1 MESKFIIKSLMFF
14 LRYPNFLYRFPIKYN
29 ILIINDAPSIKDYSY
44 EVIDTSLS
52 GLEDLS
58 VCPK

>member
-1 MESKFIIKSLMFF
+1 MS
-14 LRYPNFLYRFPIKYN
+14 
-29 ILIINDAPSIKDYSY
+29 YSY

-58 VCPK
+58 VFLNKTLRAQSFRQIILIDIQ